1 MNLFSYFIVV
11 DAVEIM
17 YLSVFSLLLVAYN
30 SFHPGSHNQPPIAFA
45 ALEELLQ
52 AFLES
57 AVI

>member
-11 DAVEIM
+11 DAIEIM

-52 AFLES
+52 ALES